1 MVVCSNSVPTA
12 DEKRFPPKR
21 PSFRVVKFF
30 YANPVLNLLT
40 STKSS
45 VPKPMIPVGS
55 IKCSDIYHKQFSSLC
70 PSQLNRFVVG
80 QNEQVSLIPFSPFSF
95 DSLRLCQWYVRRNQI
110 NEKWPLE
117 GTMGYP
123 VVGLW
128 APNFASYA
136 LFLCSSPF
144 LARSRLRGMF
154 VAADFL
160 LVLRSTAYHYR
171 IQLR

>member
-12 DEKRFPPKR
+12 DEKRFPQKR

-70 PSQLNRFVVG
+70 PSQLNQFVVG

-110 NEKWPLE
+110 NEKWPL
-117 GTMGYP
+117 GRND
-123 VVGLW
+123 GL
-128 APNFASYA
+128 
-136 LFLCSSPF
+136 SS
-144 LARSRLRGMF
+144 SRVMSSEFCLVRIIF
-154 VAADFL
+154 VFKS
-160 LVLRSTAYHYR
+160 VPR
-171 IQLR
+171 